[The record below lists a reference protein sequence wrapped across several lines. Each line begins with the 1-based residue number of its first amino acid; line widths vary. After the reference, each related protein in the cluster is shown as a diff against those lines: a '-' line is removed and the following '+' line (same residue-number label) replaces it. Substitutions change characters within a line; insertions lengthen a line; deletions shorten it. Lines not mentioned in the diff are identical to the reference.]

1 MKMTLP
7 PVAGQPA
14 RSCWIRL
21 NFLPTMQQSVLSVL
35 VLQLALP
42 AAPTPPSGSAQT
54 PPEPEPL
61 LELLLEPL
69 PLMQVLVPVLQSVL
83 RPVLR

>member
-7 PVAGQPA
+7 PVVGQPA

-21 NFLPTMQQSVLSVL
+21 NFLPTLQQSVLSVL
-35 VLQLALP
+35 VLRLALP
-42 AAPTPPSGSAQT
+42 AAPTPPSGSTQT

-61 LELLLEPL
+61 LEPL
-69 PLMQVLVPVLQSVL
+69 QLMQVLVPVLQSVL